1 METKHSSRYHE
12 NPYPKYIKR
21 ETSNFFCIKENDNI
35 VLNETLD
42 KKIRHTVARLV
53 KDIDK
58 EYESSDKFRDLDH
71 SVYVGT
77 SGQAMFYFFY
87 YLSTRNSKYLD
98 KAQKLIERALRHLK
112 RRRFSF
118 LNGDAGSLA
127 VSALIYEA
135 LGKQEQAK
143 DSVEKLKSLAPHVI
157 DLNSDIPDEILY
169 GRAGYLYS
177 LLFVNKNVKSTHVD
191 TALIRQVVESILKS
205 GQALSAEK
213 QSSIPLEYEWHG
225 KNYYGAA
232 HGVAGIL
239 FTLLKANAHLTD
251 RERDTLVKPTL
262 DALLKESLP
271 SGNLKSSQ
279 GSSADRLVQWCH
291 GSPGFVSLLQVAY
304 EIYNDQSYFDVLLKG
319 SDHVWKAGLLRKGYS
334 LCHGVAGNAYSF
346 LTVYHATHNEEQLYR
361 AMCFADWCTQ
371 YNQHEEMSPDRPYS
385 MYEGKAGL
393 AFFLLD
399 ILKPSNAK
407 FPGYED
413 I

>member
-1 METKHSSRYHE
+1 METKNSSRYHE
-12 NPYPKYIKR
+12 NPYPNYVKG
-21 ETSNFFCIKENDNI
+21 ETSNLFCIKDNDVI
-35 VLNETLD
+35 ALNETLD
-42 KKIRHTVARLV
+42 KKIRQTVARLV
-53 KDIDK
+53 NDIDK
-58 EYESSDKFRDLDH
+58 EYESSDKFHDLDH

-87 YLSTRNSKYLD
+87 YLNTRNSKYLD
-98 KAQKLIERALRHLK
+98 KAQRLIERALRRRRK
-112 RRRFSF
+112 RRFSF
-118 LNGDAGSLA
+118 LNGDAGPLA
-127 VSALIYEA
+127 ISALIYEA
-135 LGKQEQAK
+135 LNKEEQAK
-143 DSVEKLKSLAPHVI
+143 NSITELKALAHHVI
-157 DLNSDIPDEILY
+157 DLNSDTVDEILY

-177 LLFVNKNVKSTHVD
+177 LLFVNKNVKCTHVD
-191 TALIRQVVESILKS
+191 GALIRQVVESILKS
-205 GQALSAEK
+205 GQALSAKK
-213 QSSIPLEYEWHG
+213 QSSIPLEYEWHE

-291 GSPGFVSLLQVAY
+291 GCPGFVSLLEVAY
-304 EIYNDQSYFDVLLKG
+304 EIYKDQSYLDSLLQS
-319 SDHVWKAGLLRKGYS
+319 SDHVWEAGLLRKGYS

-361 AMCFADWCTQ
+361 ALCFADWCTQ
-371 YNQHEEMSPDRPYS
+371 YNQHEEMVPDRPCS

-399 ILKPSNAK
+399 ILKPTNAK